1 MKDFLKKYTKKLITG
16 VAVILLGVAA
26 YFSGAAVDISKV
38 VMDAFSGEVTDT
50 AQVLEDVGKTDP
62 VVK

>member
-16 VAVILLGVAA
+16 AAVILLGVAA

-38 VMDAFSGEVTDT
+38 VMDAVSGEVTDT
-50 AQVLEDVGKTDP
+50 AQVLEDANKTIP
-62 VVK
+62 VM